1 MSTQSSADR
10 QSSAPDRQ
18 SSALDRLEELVA
30 RASSRLRELEEE
42 NAGLRERVLER
53 AAAERTGGE
62 GGTSGAGPDEW
73 RNERDELV
81 ARVEKLVGGLDELL
95 ASVEGAG

>member
-1 MSTQSSADR
+1 MSTQS
-10 QSSAPDRQ
+10 
-18 SSALDRLEELVA
+18 LDRLEELVA

-42 NAGLRERVLER
+42 NSGLRERVSVLER
-53 AAAERTGGE
+53 GASERTGGE
-62 GGTSGAGPDEW
+62 GVASDAGQDEW